1 MFSLGFYWAFI
12 VQGKNETK
20 IRYIINSQAN
30 HGLQATMLI
39 GSLTIISIIAF
50 DRFYMVK
57 ISSVSRNR
65 GSKKYFVYSVIAW
78 LLAGCISAP
87 VIYKANL
94 IEVGEDAV
102 RCNVIWMD
110 MSRQE
115 TRTLLIAS
123 QIQTLSSKTLQT

>member
-1 MFSLGFYWAFI
+1 
-12 VQGKNETK
+12 
-20 IRYIINSQAN
+20 
-30 HGLQATMLI
+30 
-39 GSLTIISIIAF
+39 
-50 DRFYMVK
+50 MVK
-57 ISSVSRNR
+57 ISSVSQNR

-115 TRTLLIAS
+115 IPGDTTNRDSRFGSMLES
-123 QIQTLSSKTLQT
+123 LSSKTLQT